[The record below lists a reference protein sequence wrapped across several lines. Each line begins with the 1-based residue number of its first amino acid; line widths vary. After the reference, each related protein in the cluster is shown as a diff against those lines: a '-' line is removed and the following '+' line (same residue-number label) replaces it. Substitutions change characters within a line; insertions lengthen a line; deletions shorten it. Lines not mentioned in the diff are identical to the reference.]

1 MSSLRGRPFART
13 LRGGSTASRRV
24 AGKFVVVGIVQYL
37 NNPLVVWSPSNG
49 KLEFTP
55 SLPGFDRVRLFI
67 GRVWK

>member
-1 MSSLRGRPFART
+1 
-13 LRGGSTASRRV
+13 
-24 AGKFVVVGIVQYL
+24 VVVGIVQYL